1 MMNANKLDGK
11 VALITGA
18 TSGLG
23 LATARLF
30 VAEGAYVFI
39 TGRRQNELDEAVRK
53 VGRNVTGIQGDIAN
67 LADLDRL
74 YGQVKKEKGHIDIL
88 VANAGGGA
96 FAPLGAITE
105 EHFDKTF
112 DGNVRGTLFTV
123 QKALPLMKEGGSI
136 ILTSSSA
143 ASKGTDAFSVYAA
156 SKAAIRSFA
165 RGWTADLKARKIRVN
180 AISPGVVPTEGY
192 NTSLGMSAE
201 QVVQFSQQ
209 MSASIPLGRVGTPDE
224 VAKAMVF
231 LASDDSSYITGIEL
245 AVDGGMNQV

>member
-11 VALITGA
+11 VAVISGA

-23 LATARLF
+23 LATAKLF

-39 TGRRQNELDEAVRK
+39 TGRRQKELDEAVKK
-53 VGRNVTGIQGDIAN
+53 VGHNITGIQGDIAN
-67 LADLDRL
+67 LVDLDRL
-74 YGQVKKEKGHIDIL
+74 YGQIKKEKGHVDIL
-88 VANAGGGA
+88 VANAGGGS

-123 QKALPLMKEGGSI
+123 QKALPLMKDGGSI

-143 ASKGTDAFSVYAA
+143 ASKGTEAFSVYAA

-165 RGWTADLKARKIRVN
+165 RGWTTDLKARKIRVN

-209 MSASIPLGRVGTPDE
+209 MSASIPLGRVGTPDKI
-224 VAKAMVF
+224 AKAMF
-231 LASDDSSYITGIEL
+231 FWH
-245 AVDGGMNQV
+245 GMIQATSRESNLLSTAA